1 MNLFK
6 EWAAFITLSV
16 FAWGTSFLWI
26 KIGVE
31 ELGPFML
38 VMYRLFFGLVIIWPA
53 ILLMRKADFS
63 DLKPIAI
70 MVGVGLINTA
80 IPFTLISFG
89 EQYIDSGLAGILNGT
104 VPLITIL
111 IAHLALHDDRF
122 SPQKGVGLVLGFV
135 GLIILLGGNFA
146 GYSITE
152 GLWGQ
157 LAIVGASILYATSSV
172 VVRRFLRGQHP
183 LQIAA
188 VSMSSAFVFISIAT
202 PIFEGGYA
210 IPQLTETWIA
220 VLWLGMIGTAI
231 AYMLYFY
238 LIQSWGPTRSTM
250 VTYVMPVAAVILGVI
265 FLNESLTTQ
274 IIIGGLLIITGV
286 AAVNYRRR
294 KELSPQSMIAEK

>member
-104 VPLITIL
+104 VPLFTIL